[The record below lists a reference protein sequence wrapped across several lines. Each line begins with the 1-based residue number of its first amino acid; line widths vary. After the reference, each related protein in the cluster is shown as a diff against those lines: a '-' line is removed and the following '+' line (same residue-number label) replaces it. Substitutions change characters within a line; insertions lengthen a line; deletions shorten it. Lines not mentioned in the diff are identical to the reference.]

1 LLRFIGGPSALTDQF
16 DDRLDFTD
24 AFCAFLQS
32 SISSVD
38 AAELL
43 LFLRAN
49 RDEPW
54 SPADLAASLT
64 PGSSLSESETA
75 RYLDAFLQRSLI
87 ARADG
92 GRVRYQTAAEQDSHV
107 ETLARLY
114 NERPVTLFRVIYTLR
129 DAKIKT
135 LADAFRIWRR

>member
-1 LLRFIGGPSALTDQF
+1 LGGVF
-16 DDRLDFTD
+16 DDKLDFTD

-32 SISSVD
+32 SVPTVD

-49 RDEPW
+49 PTDAW
-54 SPADLAASLT
+54 SPADLAASLS
-64 PGSSLSESETA
+64 PGASLSETETT
-75 RYLDAFLQRSLI
+75 RYLDVFQQRGLI
-87 ARADG
+87 VRAGDAR
-92 GRVRYQTAAEQDSHV
+92 VHYQAAREVDTHV

-135 LADAFRIWRR
+135 LADAFRIWRK

>member
-1 LLRFIGGPSALTDQF
+1 LVGSS
-16 DDRLDFTD
+16 DDKLDFTD
-24 AFCAFLQS
+24 AFCAFLQT
-32 SISSVD
+32 SIHTVD

-49 RDEPW
+49 RTDAW
-54 SPADLAASLT
+54 SPADLAVSLT
-64 PGSSLSESETA
+64 PGASLSESETA
-75 RYLDAFLQRSLI
+75 RYLDAFRQRGLI
-87 ARADG
+87 VQDDD
-92 GRVRYQTAAEQDSHV
+92 GRVRYEAGPENDAEV